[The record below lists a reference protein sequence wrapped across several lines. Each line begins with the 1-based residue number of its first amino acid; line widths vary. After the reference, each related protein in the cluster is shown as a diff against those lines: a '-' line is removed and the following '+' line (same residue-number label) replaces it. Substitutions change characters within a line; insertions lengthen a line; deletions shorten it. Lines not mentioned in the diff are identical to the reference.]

1 MMLKDLLQSCRSYRS
16 FDPACKVSE
25 DTLRTL
31 VDAARFTAS
40 TINLQVLKF
49 RPVTAQTEC
58 DGIRANT
65 RWGTKVKDIIALPPK
80 GHEAPAYLV
89 ICTDR
94 DVHPSADTFLIDV
107 GIAAEAIMLA
117 ATEMG
122 LGGCM
127 MSSFSKSELPKILA
141 LPENLTPQLVLAIG
155 KPDEKVVIDGP
166 APDGSVT
173 YYRKDGVH
181 VVQKRNLDDLIIKK

>member
-1 MMLKDLLQSCRSYRS
+1 MLKDLLRACRSYRS
-16 FDPACKVSE
+16 FDPNCVLSE

-49 RPVTAQTEC
+49 RLVTDKTEC
-58 DGIRANT
+58 DGIRTNT
-65 RWGTKVKDIIALPPK
+65 RWGTKVKDIIELPPK
-80 GHEAPAYLV
+80 GHEAQAYIV

-94 DVHPSADTFLIDV
+94 EVHPSADSFLIDV
-107 GIAAEAIMLA
+107 GIAAQSIMLA

-141 LPENLTPQLVLAIG
+141 LPDHLTPQLVLSLG
-155 KPDEKVVIDGP
+155 KPDETVRIEAP

-173 YYRKDGVH
+173 YYREGGMH
-181 VVQKRNLDDLIIKK
+181 VVQKRNLDDLIVK